1 LLLLTVDVI
10 IIYITRHSFGLV
22 PCLVTGHITITIS
35 SVVLVVVY
43 ILLLLI
49 NVIHLQLHYL

>member
-1 LLLLTVDVI
+1 LLTVDVI